1 MGKKYLFC
9 IMANNLRDIIKSAE
23 NLGYTIDKRPNKLNI
38 IGVRNSKATSQDK
51 FDDLL
56 AYFTYDANGNL
67 IGKVVPATT
76 DPSTYFLKSPIN
88 VKGAAILKS
97 GQYKDAYQI
106 GLHRGKYEALVQAK
120 PVTVIRDSDRN
131 SLINYFAP
139 TQTGLY
145 GINIHKSTKG
155 KQNEDII
162 DFDSAGCQVFR
173 NIPEFMDMMRLAQT
187 SRKKYGNSFTYTLI
201 DERDTLKFRNTTLS
215 LIIGVSLLALSG
227 YLFTK
232 KR

>member
-1 MGKKYLFC
+1 MQ
-9 IMANNLRDIIKSAE
+9 ANLNSIIKSAE
-23 NLGYTIDKRPNKLNI
+23 KLGYSIDKRPNKLNV

-56 AYFTYDANGNL
+56 AYFTYDDKGNL
-67 IGKVVPATT
+67 VGKVVAGTT
-76 DPSTYFLKSPIN
+76 DPSTYFLKTPMN

-97 GQYKDAYQI
+97 GQYKDAYAI
-106 GLHRGKYEALVQAK
+106 GLHRGQYEALVQVK

-131 SLINYFAP
+131 AYINYFAP

-155 KQNEDII
+155 KSNEDII
-162 DFDSAGCQVFR
+162 DRDSAGCQVFR
-173 NIPEFMDMMRLAQT
+173 NIPDFMDMMRLAQT
-187 SRKKYGNSFTYTLI
+187 SRKKYGNTFTYTLI

-215 LIIGVSLLALSG
+215 FIVGLGLLTLAT
-227 YLFTK
+227 YIYK
-232 KR
+232 KNK

>member
-1 MGKKYLFC
+1 MQ
-9 IMANNLRDIIKSAE
+9 NNLRSIIKSAE
-23 NLGYTIDKRPNKLNI
+23 KLGYPIDKRPNKLNI

-67 IGKVVPATT
+67 VGKVVPATT
-76 DPSTYFLKSPIN
+76 DPSTYFLRSPIN
-88 VKGAAILKS
+88 AKGAAILKS

-120 PVTVIRDSDRN
+120 PVTVIRDDDRN
-131 SLINYFAP
+131 AYINYFAP

-155 KQNEDII
+155 KNNEDII
-162 DFDSAGCQVFR
+162 GSDSAGCQVFR
-173 NIPEFMDMMRLAQT
+173 NIPDFMDMMRLAQT
-187 SRKKYGNSFTYTLI
+187 SRKKYGNTFTYTLI

-215 LIIGVSLLALSG
+215 LIVGIGLLAFSG

-232 KR
+232 KK

>member
-1 MGKKYLFC
+1 
-9 IMANNLRDIIKSAE
+9 MANNLRDIIKSAE

-51 FDDLL
+51 FDDVL

-76 DPSTYFLKSPIN
+76 DPSTYFLKSPMS
-88 VKGAAILKS
+88 KSGAAILKS

-131 SLINYFAP
+131 ALINYFAP

-155 KQNEDII
+155 KQNDDII
-162 DFDSAGCQVFR
+162 DLDSAGCQVFR
-173 NIPEFMDMMRLAQT
+173 NIPDFMDMMRLAQT

-215 LIIGVSLLALSG
+215 LIIGVGLLALSG

-232 KR
+232 KK

>member
-1 MGKKYLFC
+1 MQ
-9 IMANNLRDIIKSAE
+9 NNLNSIIKSAE
-23 NLGYTIDKRPNKLNI
+23 KLGYQIDKRPNKLNV

-67 IGKVVPATT
+67 VGKVVAGTT
-76 DPSTYFLKSPIN
+76 DPSTYFLRSPIN
-88 VKGAAILKS
+88 AKGAAILKS

-106 GLHRGKYEALVQAK
+106 GLHRGQYEALVQRK
-120 PVTVIRDSDRN
+120 PVTVIRDDDRN
-131 SLINYFAP
+131 ALINYFAP

-155 KQNEDII
+155 KNNEDII
-162 DFDSAGCQVFR
+162 GADSAGCQVFR
-173 NIPEFMDMMRLAQT
+173 NIPDFMDMMRLAQT
-187 SRKKYGNSFTYTLI
+187 SRKKYGNTFTYTLI

-215 LIIGVSLLALSG
+215 LIVGIGLLAFSG

-232 KR
+232 KK

>member
-1 MGKKYLFC
+1 MQ
-9 IMANNLRDIIKSAE
+9 ANLNSIIKSAE
-23 NLGYTIDKRPNKLNI
+23 KLGYPIDKRPNKLNV

-56 AYFTYDANGNL
+56 AYFTYDDKGNL
-67 IGKVVPATT
+67 VGKVVAGTT
-76 DPSTYFLKSPIN
+76 DPSTYFLKTPMN

-97 GQYKDAYQI
+97 GQYKDAYAI
-106 GLHRGKYEALVQAK
+106 GLHRGQYEALVQVK

-131 SLINYFAP
+131 AYINYFAP

-155 KQNEDII
+155 KSNEDII
-162 DFDSAGCQVFR
+162 DRDSAGCQVFR
-173 NIPEFMDMMRLAQT
+173 NIPDFMDMMRLAQT
-187 SRKKYGNSFTYTLI
+187 SRKKYGNTFTYTLI

-215 LIIGVSLLALSG
+215 FIVGLGLLTLAT
-227 YLFTK
+227 YIYK
-232 KR
+232 KNK

>member
-1 MGKKYLFC
+1 ME
-9 IMANNLRDIIKSAE
+9 NNLNSIIKSAE
-23 NLGYTIDKRPNKLNI
+23 KLGYDIDKRPNKLNL
-38 IGVRNSKATSQDK
+38 IGVRNSNATSQDK

-67 IGKVVPATT
+67 VGKVVPATT

-88 VKGAAILKS
+88 AKGAAILKS

-120 PVTVIRDSDRN
+120 PVTVIRDDDRN
-131 SLINYFAP
+131 AFINYFAP

-155 KQNEDII
+155 KNNEDII
-162 DFDSAGCQVFR
+162 GIDSAGCQVFR
-173 NIPEFMDMMRLAQT
+173 NIPDFLDMMRLAQT
-187 SRKKYGNSFTYTLI
+187 SRKNYGNSFTYTLI

-215 LIIGVSLLALSG
+215 LIVGFGLLTLAS
-227 YLFTK
+227 YLYIK
-232 KR
+232 KSK

>member
-1 MGKKYLFC
+1 
-9 IMANNLRDIIKSAE
+9 MANNIRDIIKSAE

-51 FDDLL
+51 FDDVL
-56 AYFTYDANGNL
+56 AYFTYDTNGNM

-88 VKGAAILKS
+88 AKGAAILKS

-173 NIPEFMDMMRLAQT
+173 NIPDFMDMMRLAQT